1 MSEDEII
8 ERLMLME
15 QWKVSGNI
23 CTQEELNSIGMLLDL
38 YEKKSK
44 MVEMM
49 AEALTTPLLDTTWII
64 KYYENKVKLKFEI
77 TGMTCAASSA
87 RVVPIASCPSEACAQ
102 GCVVPRSAGGHTHF
116 SHCPAVLTG
125 VLAQGSAKPRVQSQS
140 LMKSSSG

>member
-64 KYYENKVKLKFEI
+64 KYYENKVKLKHE
-77 TGMTCAASSA
+77 
-87 RVVPIASCPSEACAQ
+87 
-102 GCVVPRSAGGHTHF
+102 
-116 SHCPAVLTG
+116 
-125 VLAQGSAKPRVQSQS
+125 
-140 LMKSSSG
+140 